1 MKSFFVTTDY
11 KTCMVDI
18 TDDVRGIIKESG
30 VKSGAAVVMSQ
41 HTTAGVTV
49 NESADPDVRTD
60 ILARLDKI
68 VPESDGYRH
77 MEGNSPAHIKTLL
90 TGSSTML
97 IIDKGEAVLG
107 TWQAVYLCE
116 YDGPR
121 HRRVLV
127 EVLES
132 GDKNA

>member
-1 MKSFFVTTDY
+1 MKSFFVGTDH

-18 TDDVRGIIKESG
+18 TDDIRGMIAKSG
-30 VKSGAAVVMSQ
+30 VENGVAVITSQ
-41 HTTAGVTV
+41 HTTAGITV

-60 ILARLDKI
+60 ILASLDRM
-68 VPESDGYRH
+68 VPRTDGYRH
-77 MEGNSPAHIKTLL
+77 LEGNSPAHIKTLI
-90 TGSSTML
+90 TGTSAT
-97 IIDKGEAVLG
+97 IIVEGGEPVLG
-107 TWQAVYLCE
+107 NWQAVYLCE

-127 EVLES
+127 EVMES